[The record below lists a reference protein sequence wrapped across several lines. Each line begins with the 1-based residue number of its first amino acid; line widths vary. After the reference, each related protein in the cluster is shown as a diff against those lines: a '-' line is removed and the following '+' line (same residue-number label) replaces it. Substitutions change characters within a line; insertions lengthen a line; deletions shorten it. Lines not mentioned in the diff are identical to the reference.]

1 MATVNLLPN
10 GTSSNDWTLSTGLAA
25 NLLLDE
31 DFGGSIGVDASR
43 LTATS
48 GGADVIVSMDDF
60 TEDFFK
66 INSVQLV
73 TRAGNNVRSTT
84 FSLHTRLMN
93 GTAGDFYDEYSGTQ
107 AASIGYRTQT
117 YTERT
122 TSDGSAGWTNTN
134 LNDILVR
141 VTLASISAG
150 TVSFTYCYVI
160 VDYTPPLTAD
170 NSIFFGTNF

>member
-1 MATVNLLPN
+1 MPTINLLPN
-10 GTSSNDWTLSTGLAA
+10 GTSSNNWTLSTGLAA

-93 GTAGDFYDEYSGTQ
+93 GTAGDFMMSTQ
-107 AASIGYRTQT
+107 ELKQHLLAIGHRHIQK
-117 YTERT
+117 EQQVMALL
-122 TSDGSAGWTNTN
+122 DG
-134 LNDILVR
+134 LIL
-141 VTLASISAG
+141 I
-150 TVSFTYCYVI
+150 
-160 VDYTPPLTAD
+160 
-170 NSIFFGTNF
+170 